1 MEWQQF
7 IINLF
12 ERMAQE
18 LEQTL
23 NGLTVDD
30 LNQQPSPGGNSIGWL
45 AWHLTRSHDRNISE
59 LAGKEQLWTSQEWY
73 AKFDRE
79 PDPSETGF
87 GHSAEE
93 AAAFRSPGSRVILD
107 YHQAVVTRIKDYIS
121 SQLSEAELDR
131 DAYSPTLNMTAPVSR
146 RLLGVINDAYQH
158 LGQAAY
164 VRGLIKGWGWL
175 GR

>member
-7 IINLF
+7 IINVF

-18 LEQTL
+18 LEKTVD
-23 NGLTVDD
+23 GLTVEE
-30 LNQQPSPGGNSIGWL
+30 LNQQPTPESNSIGWL
-45 AWHLTRSHDRNISE
+45 AWHLTRSHDRNMSE
-59 LAGKEQLWTSQEWY
+59 VAGETQLWISQDWY
-73 AKFDRE
+73 AKFNRK
-79 PDPSETGF
+79 PGPAETGF
-87 GHSAEE
+87 GHSAKE
-93 AAAFRSPGSRVILD
+93 AAAFRSPSGQVILD
-107 YHQAVVTRIKDYIS
+107 YHRAVVTRIKDYIS
-121 SQLSEAELDR
+121 SQLSETELDR
-131 DAYSPTLNMTAPVSR
+131 NTYSPTLNMTAPVSR